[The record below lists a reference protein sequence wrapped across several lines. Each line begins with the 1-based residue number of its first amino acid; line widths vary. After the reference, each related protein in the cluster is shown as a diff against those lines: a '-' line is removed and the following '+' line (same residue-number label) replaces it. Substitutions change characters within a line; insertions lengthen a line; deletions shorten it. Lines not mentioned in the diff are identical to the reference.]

1 MRLRRNAMNPT
12 SARAPHAIEVERLT
26 KTYTVGTTVHA
37 VDGVSLNVP
46 HGSFTAVMGPS
57 GSGKS
62 TLMQLIGL
70 LDAPTSGRLTVNGR
84 DVAGIGD
91 EERTRLRGKEI
102 GFVFQSFNLMPKL
115 TVLGNVTLPLQFQG
129 VAATE
134 RRRRA
139 EELLARM
146 GLSDRLH
153 HKPNQLS
160 GGERQRV
167 AIARA
172 LANEPTLLLAD
183 EPTGNLDSRTG
194 EEVLRLFAELHAQG
208 YTIMLVTHERRVAE
222 RAERIVHM
230 EDGRIQEIEALA
242 AITAPPVAHAGRD
255 DHGDRCRAAEVF
267 A

>member
-1 MRLRRNAMNPT
+1 MNPT
-12 SARAPHAIEVERLT
+12 SAPAPHAIEVERLT
-26 KTYTVGTTVHA
+26 KTYTIGTTVHA

-84 DVAGIGD
+84 DVEGLAD

-115 TVLGNVTLPLQFQG
+115 TVLGNVTLPMQFQG
-129 VAATE
+129 VAARE
-134 RRRRA
+134 RLRRA

-146 GLSDRLH
+146 GMSDRLH

-172 LANEPTLLLAD
+172 LLRDPRLILCD
-183 EPTGNLDSRTG
+183 EPTGNLDARTG
-194 EEVLRLFAELHAQG
+194 MEIIGLFRDLNRRGITLLMVTHEARVARAADRVLRLVDGGLQE
-208 YTIMLVTHERRVAE
+208 VSVA
-222 RAERIVHM
+222 
-230 EDGRIQEIEALA
+230 
-242 AITAPPVAHAGRD
+242 
-255 DHGDRCRAAEVF
+255 GDLDETYSAAEPDTEEVMR
-267 A
+267 

>member
-1 MRLRRNAMNPT
+1 MNPT
-12 SARAPHAIEVERLT
+12 SAPAPHAIEVERLT
-26 KTYTVGTTVHA
+26 KTYTIGTTVHA

-84 DVAGIGD
+84 DVEGLAD

-115 TVLGNVTLPLQFQG
+115 TVLGNVTLPMQFQG
-129 VAATE
+129 VAARE
-134 RRRRA
+134 RLRRA

-146 GLSDRLH
+146 GMSDRLH

-230 EDGRIQEIEALA
+230 EDGRIQEIEALTA
-242 AITAPPVAHAGRD
+242 ATPPPVAHGGRRD
-255 DHGDRCRAAEVF
+255 PANRRHAAEVL